1 MKRIASR
8 APQLDIFGQRLI
20 EREAGCWIITEEGRK
35 SLETLEQL
43 DRSAMR
49 GQVEREIAQ
58 EPEDEQP
65 PLVSSQPR
73 TSARRKRSP
82 ASD

>member
-20 EREAGCWIITEEGRK
+20 EREAGRWIITDEGRK
-35 SLETLEQL
+35 ALERLELL
-43 DRSAMR
+43 DLGAMQ

-58 EPEDEQP
+58 EPEDE
-65 PLVSSQPR
+65 
-73 TSARRKRSP
+73 
-82 ASD
+82 